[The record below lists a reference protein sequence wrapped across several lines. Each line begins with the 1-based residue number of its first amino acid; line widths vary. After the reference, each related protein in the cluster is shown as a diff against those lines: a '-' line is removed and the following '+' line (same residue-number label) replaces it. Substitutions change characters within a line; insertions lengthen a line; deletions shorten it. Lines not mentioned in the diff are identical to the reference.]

1 MNAPSEA
8 HRRVTLTLDLD
19 DDGLA
24 NIHAADALLHLMS
37 WFEHD
42 GIHVDANLHIPGRG
56 TLAATTRQHD

>member
-1 MNAPSEA
+1 MNLPDEH

-24 NIHAADALLHLMS
+24 HIHAANALLHLMR

-42 GIHVDANLHIPGRG
+42 AIRVNANLHIPGRG
-56 TLAATTRQHD
+56 DLAATTRQTD